1 MLYLVP
7 QSYITH
13 LTLQTPNLVTWA
25 DSDHE
30 DAAAAA
36 EKRDPAHP
44 HDNHAH
50 STSVPDLQRS
60 I

>member
-1 MLYLVP
+1 
-7 QSYITH
+7 
-13 LTLQTPNLVTWA
+13 VTWA

-30 DAAAAA
+30 EAAAAD
-36 EKRDPAHP
+36 KRDPAHQ